1 MKISEMFLSLQGEGL
16 YIGVPMYFVRTA
28 GCNLRC
34 AWCDTP
40 YALTGGKEMSVKE
53 VYSEIIKEG
62 KRGIQWVCITGGE
75 PLLQKDIYK
84 LLYALLDS
92 NFMVLFETNGSL
104 PIDELPTE
112 ENLIVSMDIKTPSSK
127 MHDKMNF
134 KNIEVLGPTDY
145 VKFVIADDRDY
156 DYAKKIIR
164 EYEPYNI
171 VMQPVGG
178 VDLKWLAEKVIQD
191 RLGNVRVL
199 PQLHKI
205 IWPEADRGR

>member
-1 MKISEMFLSLQGEGL
+1 
-16 YIGVPMYFVRTA
+16 
-28 GCNLRC
+28 
-34 AWCDTP
+34 
-40 YALTGGKEMSVKE
+40 
-53 VYSEIIKEG
+53 
-62 KRGIQWVCITGGE
+62 
-75 PLLQKDIYK
+75 
-84 LLYALLDS
+84 
-92 NFMVLFETNGSL
+92 
-104 PIDELPTE
+104 
-112 ENLIVSMDIKTPSSK
+112 

-156 DYAKKIIR
+156 NYAKKIIR

-205 IWPEADRGR
+205 IWPEAERGR